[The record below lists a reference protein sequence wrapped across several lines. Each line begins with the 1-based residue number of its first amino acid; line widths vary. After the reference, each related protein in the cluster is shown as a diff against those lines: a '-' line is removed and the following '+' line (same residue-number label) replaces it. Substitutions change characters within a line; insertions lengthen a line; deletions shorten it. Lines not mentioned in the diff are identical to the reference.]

1 MTDTGVSAAALV
13 TLAGAV
19 ASMTPNFLARAF
31 RFSSS
36 EVSAAVSVSAA
47 SVFAESAAAGF
58 VAVAFVASGTAA
70 APSAEASF
78 QTIGCLACNSCES
91 THWLN
96 EACPGHGSSYFV
108 VMFAYFA

>member
-19 ASMTPNFLARAF
+19 ASITPNFLARAF

-58 VAVAFVASGTAA
+58 AAVAFVASGTAA
-70 APSAEASF
+70 APSAF